1 MDANGHKSMSA
12 DELLVQAS
20 IAIPSVTI
28 TAPSFLDE
36 RLDDGEGLTTDVSR
50 VLSAWD
56 VDELATILGIDASQI
71 VLGERDVGRGAS
83 AAGFF
88 VEYWPEV
95 LGALSALDILLN
107 HYERIQQVG
116 RWLRSKRKRTLYF
129 PDPNTHAA
137 LSAHAIYEQ
146 LPESRSIEYCSTTR
160 LGHPGSTGHTTDEF
174 DVFRSVFLVD
184 RVEYLAF
191 FTSGD
196 GYELGYAE
204 GIAADAHAVTAID
217 GLTDFYL
224 RQAGDRA
231 SKQRGFER

>member
-1 MDANGHKSMSA
+1 MDEDRHESRSA
-12 DELLVQAS
+12 DDLLVPAS

-28 TAPSFLDE
+28 TGPSFPDE
-36 RLDDGEGLTTDVSR
+36 RLDDGEGLATDVSR
-50 VLSAWD
+50 ILSAGD

-71 VLGERDVGRGAS
+71 VVGERDVGRGAS

-107 HYERIQQVG
+107 HYERIQQAR
-116 RWLRSKRKRTLYF
+116 RWLRSKRKRPLYF
-129 PDPNTHAA
+129 PDAHTHAA
-137 LSAHAIYEQ
+137 LAAHAIYEQ
-146 LPESRSIEYCSTTR
+146 LAESRSIEYCSTTR
-160 LGHPGSTGHTTDEF
+160 LGHPASTGHTVDEF

-191 FTSGD
+191 FTAGD
-196 GYELGYAE
+196 GCELGHAD
-204 GIAADAHAVTAID
+204 GITADAHAMTAID

-224 RQAGDRA
+224 RQAGGRA
-231 SKQRGFER
+231 SRQRGFGR